1 MESQKQIKQ
10 DEPIGIKIAT
20 QVNNKNRARSVKR
33 ILSFNNKLSSIIDFI
48 LQNNLPKRYD
58 AEISLNDSFVLI
70 EKDLETFIDRY
81 KAILGDR
88 LRIEDYA
95 DGSLKNIIMDFNDV
109 LIYIQYKVGTR
120 GRLRSLHLQAIRA
133 RQ

>member
-20 QVNNKNRARSVKR
+20 LNNKNRARSVKR

-58 AEISLNDSFVLI
+58 VEISLNDSFVLI